1 MFIILSVFSVFKIRK
16 YQVFLIFFIVQ
27 NVIYHFGNSEF
38 VLYLFSSKIRFIF
51 LLRLLNLNLFLL
63 MPYLLGSKLSYSY
76 WVSCK
81 RNSWHYNITC
91 IHKKK
96 INLAAVTF
104 PSSKSCNSCGSYW
117 RFILCGVILKG
128 TEKINS
134 VKRIII

>member
-1 MFIILSVFSVFKIRK
+1 MFLKFLS
-16 YQVFLIFFIVQ
+16 
-27 NVIYHFGNSEF
+27 
-38 VLYLFSSKIRFIF
+38 IRFF
-51 LLRLLNLNLFLL
+51 LYFSLLKMLYTISATMNSFYTCFLPRSDLFFSCRLLNLNLFLV
-63 MPYLLGSKLSYSY
+63 MPYLLGSKLSDFY

-134 VKRIII
+134 MKRIII